1 MHEYIS
7 QKRDIFRVDL
17 VNTSIQKEMKEIEG
31 KDVRRQ
37 AALALSEKELE
48 LDKKKALEFLNK
60 KDNEEKSYKQHK
72 ETL

>member
-1 MHEYIS
+1 
-7 QKRDIFRVDL
+7 
-17 VNTSIQKEMKEIEG
+17 MKEIEG